1 MEARH
6 APDTPARWSS
16 EEWQT
21 RVDLAACYRLVAH
34 FGMDDS
40 IYTHISARVPGRHD
54 HFLLNPL
61 GLRFEEITASSL
73 VKIDMDGALVEP
85 TEHEVNAAG
94 FTIHSA
100 VHAARPDVFCVLH
113 THTEPGI
120 AISCL
125 KEGLLPLNQWSLQF
139 HNRIAYHDYEG
150 IALDLD
156 ERERLVA
163 DLGPL
168 KVMVLRNHGLLT
180 AGFSIGEAFILMYN
194 LNRSCVTQL
203 AAQATGAE
211 LVIPSAAVCEKVA
224 QQYEGSHESVQRR
237 QAFEKNEM
245 TGEQREWAAYM
256 RLLDRINPGY
266 EA

>member
-1 MEARH
+1 MDVRP
-6 APDTPARWSS
+6 APDTSARWSS

-73 VKIDMDGALVEP
+73 VKIDLDGKLVEP
-85 TEHEVNAAG
+85 TDYEVNAAG

-100 VHAARPDVFCVLH
+100 VHAARHDILCVLH

-125 KEGLLPLNQWSLQF
+125 KDGLLPLNQWSLQF
-139 HNRIAYHDYEG
+139 YNRIAYHEYEG

-163 DLGPL
+163 DLGAL
-168 KVMVLRNHGLLT
+168 KVMILRNHGLMT
-180 AGFSIGEAFILMYN
+180 AGDSIAEAFILMYN

-211 LVIPSAAVCEKVA
+211 LVIPSAEVCEKVA
-224 QQYEGSHESVQRR
+224 QQYEGSHESTQQR

-245 TGEQREWAAYM
+245 TGEQREWGAYM
-256 RLLDRINPGY
+256 RLLDRVNPGY
-266 EA
+266 EV